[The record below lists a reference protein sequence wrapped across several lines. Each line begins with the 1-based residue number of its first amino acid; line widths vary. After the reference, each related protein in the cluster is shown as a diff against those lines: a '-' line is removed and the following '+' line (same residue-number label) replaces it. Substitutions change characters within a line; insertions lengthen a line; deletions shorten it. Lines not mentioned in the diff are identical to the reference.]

1 MKYFVLP
8 DEDLR
13 LTPSSR
19 SALRGSFV
27 ELSDGFTHYEL
38 GGPESGDIVV
48 LVGGLTVPLFYWDRL
63 ARMLHEA
70 GLQTL
75 TYSTYGRG
83 YSDRIKGRYDEA
95 LFVRQLHELVASLA
109 LAGKYHV
116 VGASMG
122 ALIAMGHT
130 LQHSSSV
137 ATLTVAGP
145 AGLSEIPAALPW
157 LQSSDW
163 FGHFFA
169 KHFGRKWLRR
179 HENDDL
185 EDTTHAA
192 ELAAMLR
199 DAFRYEGSV
208 HAIFDTLQHF
218 RLFGCSDL
226 YRSVGD
232 LRIPTMLIWGKEDRV
247 TPISKI
253 DDARTLLR
261 PAQCH
266 VIECGHMV
274 PFERSRVVSDKIVSF
289 MGARENRTAS

>member
-1 MKYFVLP
+1 MKYFVMP
-8 DEDLR
+8 DEDLS
-13 LTPSSR
+13 LNPSSR

-27 ELSDGFTHYEL
+27 ELSDGITHYEL
-38 GGPESGDIVV
+38 TGPESGDIVI

-63 ARMLHEA
+63 SLMLHAA
-70 GLQTL
+70 GLRTL

-83 YSDRIKGRYDEA
+83 YSDRIKGRYNDA
-95 LFVRQLHELVASLA
+95 LFVRQLSELIASLPITA
-109 LAGKYHV
+109 KYHV

-122 ALIAMGHT
+122 ALIAMGHA
-130 LQHSSSV
+130 LQNSSSV
-137 ATLTVAGP
+137 ATLTMAGP
-145 AGLSEIPAALPW
+145 AGLTEIPAALRW

-163 FGHFFA
+163 LGHFFA
-169 KHFGRKWLRR
+169 KHFGRRWLRS

-185 EDTTHAA
+185 GDRTHAA

-199 DAFRYEGSV
+199 DAFRYEGSI

-218 RLFGCSDL
+218 RLFSRSYL

-232 LRIPTMLIWGKEDRV
+232 LRVPTMLIWGKEDRV

-274 PFERSRVVSDKIVSF
+274 PFERSRAVAEKIVSF
-289 MGARENRTAS
+289 IGTREKRISS